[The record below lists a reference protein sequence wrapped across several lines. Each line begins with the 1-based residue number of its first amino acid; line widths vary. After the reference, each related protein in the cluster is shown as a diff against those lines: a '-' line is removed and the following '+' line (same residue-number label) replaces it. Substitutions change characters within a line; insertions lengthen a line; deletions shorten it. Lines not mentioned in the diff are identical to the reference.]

1 VQVYEPREAVAV
13 TDGRRIVKGRP
24 GNELQLEPNIIRA
37 IVRKSVDLL
46 ERKCIRLGDV
56 APDWRGL
63 FAANTACLERASS
76 TAVFEAEMNRV
87 LAQGRLSHVAFFH
100 NSGSSAPARY
110 AINAT
115 FCPANLDGIGERWMF
130 QDVHAGGPAA
140 CAGITPG
147 DVLLA
152 VNGRT
157 FMPPAMP
164 NFALG
169 QDADLLVARG
179 DGSTASVKVVLP
191 KAPANGKPGARP
203 PMAEPT
209 SVTASMLD
217 KEVGYV
223 RVAFFPGVNGQRFA
237 RDFEAAL
244 TSIGACRRLVVDM
257 RGNLGGF
264 VGSLR
269 LMSALT
275 PDRIPVGF
283 SLTRKGSDRGWTRES
298 LPCIDRLPQGRLDV
312 LRMALRFLVLNRDR
326 SIRLTTEGL
335 GPRPFHGRV
344 VMLTN
349 EHTLSAGEMVAAFA
363 AENELAT
370 LVGTRT
376 GGQVLG
382 GGNFAVGS
390 GFALRF
396 PAAAWFMWSG
406 AVVEGVGV
414 PPHQEIPLGAS
425 ERRTGVDG
433 QVLAALNAVRAL

>member
-1 VQVYEPREAVAV
+1 VQVCEPRETVAA
-13 TDGRRIVKGRP
+13 TEGRRIVTGNP
-24 GNELQLEPNIIRA
+24 GNELQLEPNAIRT
-37 IVRKSVDLL
+37 IVGKSVDLL
-46 ERKCIRLGDV
+46 EQKCIRLGDV

-63 FAANTACLERASS
+63 FAANQACLEQVRS
-76 TAVFEAEMNRV
+76 TAAFEGEMNRV

-100 NSGSSAPARY
+100 SNGSSAPARY

-115 FCPANLDGIGERWMF
+115 FCRADLEGIGQRWMF
-130 QDVHAGGPAA
+130 QDVHPGGPAER
-140 CAGITPG
+140 AGITPG
-147 DVLLA
+147 DVLLT

-157 FMPPAMP
+157 FVPPDMPT
-164 NFALG
+164 FGLG
-169 QDADLLVARG
+169 QDADLIVARG
-179 DGSTASVKVVLP
+179 DGSTTSVRVVLP

-217 KEVGYV
+217 PDIGYL

-237 RDFEAAL
+237 REL
-244 TSIGACRRLVVDM
+244 ETVMRTIGDCRRLVVDL

-275 PDRIPVGF
+275 PERIPVGY
-283 SLTRKGSDRGWTRES
+283 SLTRRGSDGGWTRES
-298 LPCIDRLPQGRLDV
+298 LPCIDHLPESRFDV
-312 LRMALRFLVLNRDR
+312 LLMALRFLVLNRDR
-326 SIRLTTEGL
+326 SIRLATEGL
-335 GPRPFHGRV
+335 GSRPFHGRV
-344 VMLTN
+344 VMLIN

-363 AENELAT
+363 AENGLAT

-390 GFALRF
+390 GFVLRF

-406 AVVEGVGV
+406 AVVEGMGV

-425 ERRTGVDG
+425 ERRTGVDR
-433 QVLAALNAVRAL
+433 QVLAALNTVRAL

>member
-1 VQVYEPREAVAV
+1 MTGQPDSDFR
-13 TDGRRIVKGRP
+13 
-24 GNELQLEPNIIRA
+24 LEPSAIRA
-37 IVRKSVDLL
+37 IVKKSVDLL
-46 ERKCIRLGDV
+46 ESKCIRLGDV

-63 FAANTACLERASS
+63 FAANEASIERANSR
-76 TAVFEAEMNRV
+76 AVFETEMNRV

-100 NSGSSAPARY
+100 SSGSSAPARY

-115 FCPANLDGIGERWMF
+115 FCPTDLDGAGERWMF
-130 QDVHAGGPAA
+130 QDVHPGGPAER
-140 CAGITPG
+140 AGIRPA
-147 DVLLA
+147 DVLLE
-152 VNGRT
+152 VNGKP
-157 FMPPAMP
+157 FMPPGLP
-164 NFALG
+164 TFTLG
-169 QDADLLVARG
+169 QDADILVSRG
-179 DGSTASVKVVLP
+179 DGSTASINVVLP

-217 KEVGYV
+217 QEVGYL

-237 RDFEAAL
+237 REFETAL
-244 TSIGACRRLVVDM
+244 ASIGACRRLVVDL

-275 PDRIPVGF
+275 PDRIPVGY
-283 SLTRKGSDRGWTRES
+283 SLTRKGSDRGWKRES
-298 LPCIDRLPQGRLDV
+298 LPCIDQLPDGRLDV

-335 GPRPFHGRV
+335 GARPFHGRV
-344 VMLTN
+344 VILIN

-363 AENELAT
+363 AENNLAT

-390 GFALRF
+390 GFVLRL

-406 AVVEGVGV
+406 ASVEGSGVSPHLEVPMDSLARRVGADS
-414 PPHQEIPLGAS
+414 QLGK
-425 ERRTGVDG
+425 GLD
-433 QVLAALNAVRAL
+433 AVRAL

>member
-1 VQVYEPREAVAV
+1 MTGQPDSDFR
-13 TDGRRIVKGRP
+13 
-24 GNELQLEPNIIRA
+24 LEPSTIRA
-37 IVRKSVDLL
+37 IVKKSVDLL
-46 ERKCIRLGDV
+46 ESKCIRLGDV

-63 FAANTACLERASS
+63 FAANEASLARSSSRTA
-76 TAVFEAEMNRV
+76 FEAEMNRV
-87 LAQGRLSHVAFFH
+87 LLLGRLSHVAFFH
-100 NSGSSAPARY
+100 SSGGSAPARY

-115 FCPANLDGIGERWMF
+115 FCPADVDGNGERWMF
-130 QDVHAGGPAA
+130 QDVHPGGPAER
-140 CAGITPG
+140 AGIRPG
-147 DVLLA
+147 DILLE
-152 VNGRT
+152 VNGKP
-157 FMPPAMP
+157 FMPPSLP
-164 NFALG
+164 TFPLG
-169 QDADLLVARG
+169 QDADLLVSRG
-179 DGSTASVKVVLP
+179 DGSTASVNVVLP
-191 KAPANGKPGARP
+191 KAPVNGKQGAKP

-217 KEVGYV
+217 QEVGYL

-237 RDFEAAL
+237 REFEAAL
-244 TSIGACRRLVVDM
+244 AGIGECRRLVVDL

-275 PDRIPVGF
+275 PDRIPVGY
-283 SLTRKGSDRGWTRES
+283 SLTRKGSDRGWKREA
-298 LPCIDRLPQGRLDV
+298 LPCIDHLPDGRLDV

-335 GPRPFHGRV
+335 GARPFHGRI
-344 VMLTN
+344 VMLIN

-363 AENELAT
+363 AENNLAT

-390 GFALRF
+390 GFVLRF

-406 AVVEGVGV
+406 TLVEGVGV
-414 PPHQEIPLGAS
+414 EPHVRVHADTDAE
-425 ERRTGVDG
+425 RTGLDG
-433 QVLAALNAVRAL
+433 QVAAAVQAALRL

>member
-1 VQVYEPREAVAV
+1 MTGQ
-13 TDGRRIVKGRP
+13 TGSDLK
-24 GNELQLEPNIIRA
+24 LEPNTIRA
-37 IVRKSVDLL
+37 IVKKSVDLL
-46 ERKCIRLGDV
+46 ESKCIRLGDV
-56 APDWRGL
+56 VPDWRGL
-63 FAANTACLERASS
+63 FAANEALLERASS
-76 TAVFEAEMNRV
+76 KAAFEAEMNRV

-100 NSGSSAPARY
+100 GSGSSAPARY

-115 FCPANLDGIGERWMF
+115 FCPADLDGAGKRWMF
-130 QDVHAGGPAA
+130 QDVHSGGPAER
-140 CAGITPG
+140 AGIRPG
-147 DVLLA
+147 DILIE
-152 VNGRT
+152 VNGKP
-157 FMPPAMP
+157 FMPPILP
-164 NFALG
+164 TFPLG
-169 QDADLLVARG
+169 QDADLLVSRG
-179 DGSTASVKVVLP
+179 DGSTASINVVLP
-191 KAPANGKPGARP
+191 KAPANGKPGAKP

-217 KEVGYV
+217 QEVGYL

-237 RDFEAAL
+237 REFETAL
-244 TSIGACRRLVVDM
+244 AGIGECRRLVVDL

-275 PDRIPVGF
+275 PDRIPVGY
-283 SLTRKGSDRGWTRES
+283 SLTRKGSDRGWRRET
-298 LPCIDRLPQGRLDV
+298 LPCIDQLPDGRLDV

-335 GPRPFHGRV
+335 GARPFHGRV

-363 AENELAT
+363 SENRLAT

-382 GGNFAVGS
+382 GGNFAVGA
-390 GFALRF
+390 GFVLRF

-406 AVVEGVGV
+406 AAVEGVGV
-414 PPHQEIPLGAS
+414 TPRLDVPLEIVA
-425 ERRTGVDG
+425 RRTGVDS
-433 QVLAALNAVRAL
+433 QLRAALDTVCAL

>member
-1 VQVYEPREAVAV
+1 V
-13 TDGRRIVKGRP
+13 TGKS
-24 GNELQLEPNIIRA
+24 GNELQLKPSTIRA
-37 IVRKSVDLL
+37 IVKKSIDLL
-46 ERKCIRLGDV
+46 ESKCIRLGDV

-63 FAANTACLERASS
+63 FAANQSSLEQARS
-76 TAVFEAEMNRV
+76 TTEFEAEMNRV

-100 NSGSSAPARY
+100 SSGSSAPARY

-115 FCPANLDGIGERWMF
+115 FCPADFEGSGQRWMF
-130 QDVHAGGPAA
+130 QDVHPGGPAER
-140 CAGITPG
+140 AGIRPG
-147 DVLLA
+147 DVLLE
-152 VNGRT
+152 VSGRPFAPPVLPT
-157 FMPPAMP
+157 FP
-164 NFALG
+164 LG
-169 QDADLLVARG
+169 QDADLLVSRG
-179 DGSTASVKVVLP
+179 DGSTASINVVLP

-217 KEVGYV
+217 QDVGYL

-237 RDFEAAL
+237 REFEAAL
-244 TSIGACRRLVVDM
+244 ASIGACRRLVVDL

-275 PDRIPVGF
+275 PEKIPVGY
-283 SLTRKGSDRGWTRES
+283 SLTRRGSDRGWTRDS
-298 LPCIDRLPQGRLDV
+298 LPCIDRLPESRFDV

-326 SIRLTTEGL
+326 SIRLATEGL

-344 VMLTN
+344 VLLIN

-363 AENELAT
+363 AENNLAT

-390 GFALRF
+390 GFVLRF
-396 PAAAWFMWSG
+396 PAAAWFMWDG
-406 AVVEGVGV
+406 AAVEGMGV
-414 PPHQEIPLGAS
+414 PPHQETSLGITD
-425 ERRTGVDG
+425 RRSGVDS
-433 QVLAALNAVRAL
+433 QLVAALRTVRGL